1 LSLLISFQRKVN
13 FMSEKNITQKTK
25 EFYEQYHFPG
35 DRPID
40 HDGLI
45 FLRKFTKAVETISS
59 RKNNVRV
66 LDAGCGTGNT
76 SISLAAQFKDIDF
89 LGLDNSSSSLEKAKF
104 NTKKRGLTNLKFRK
118 WNLLKPIPGNYK
130 FDIVLCLGVLHHTGN
145 MEKVLINLNKILND
159 SGVMFLWIYGKH
171 GRYNHSLNMRLL
183 RMLLELKPEPENKID
198 LAMEFA
204 TQTEKGQPLIDLIGK
219 TKTDEMQ
226 MNAFKSPVW
235 IADQFLNPHEILI
248 DMEELLQL
256 TSRTGLKISRILGV
270 EENISKR
277 FFSEKLSERFLRLSK
292 NKQLIAADL
301 LLKPERYFVVLQ
313 KLKSG
318 RRKK

>member
-1 LSLLISFQRKVN
+1 
-13 FMSEKNITQKTK
+13 MSEKNITQKTK

-45 FLRKFTKAVETISS
+45 FLRKFSSAVEKIT
-59 RKNNVRV
+59 RGKNNVRV

-89 LGLDNSSSSLEKAKF
+89 LGLDNSSSSLEKAKLEAE
-104 NTKKRGLTNLKFRK
+104 KRGLTNLKFRR
-118 WNLLKPIPGNYK
+118 WNLLKPMPGNYK

-145 MEKVLINLNKILND
+145 MEKVLINLNKILDD

-171 GRYNHSLNMRLL
+171 GRYRHSLNMRLL
-183 RMLLELKPEPENKID
+183 KMLLELKPEPENKID

-204 TQTEKGQPLIDLIGK
+204 TKTEQGLPLIDLIGK

-226 MNAFKSPVW
+226 MNTFKSPVW
-235 IADQFLNPHEILI
+235 IADQFLNPHEKLI

-256 TSRTGLKISRILGV
+256 TRRAGFKISRILGA

-277 FFSEKLSERFLRLSK
+277 FFSEKLSERFLCLSK
-292 NKQLIAADL
+292 NKQIIAADL
-301 LLKPERYFVVLQ
+301 LLKPERYFVMLE
-313 KLKSG
+313 KLRAG

>member
-1 LSLLISFQRKVN
+1 
-13 FMSEKNITQKTK
+13 MSEKNITQKTK

-40 HDGLI
+40 QDGLI
-45 FLRKFTKAVETISS
+45 FLRKFSKVVEKINST
-59 RKNNVRV
+59 KNNVRV

-76 SISLAAQFKDIDF
+76 SISLAAQFKDIEF
-89 LGLDNSSSSLEKAKF
+89 LGLDNSSSSLDEAKF
-104 NTKKRGLTNLKFRK
+104 NAQKKGLTNLKFRR
-118 WNLLKPIPGNYK
+118 WNLLKRMPSKSKY
-130 FDIVLCLGVLHHTGN
+130 DIVLCLGVLHHTGN
-145 MEKVLINLNKILND
+145 MEKVLINLNKKLDD

-171 GRYNHSLNMRLL
+171 GRYRHSLNMRLL
-183 RMLLELKPEPENKID
+183 KMLLELKPEPENKID

-204 TQTEKGQPLIDLIGK
+204 TKTEQGLPLIDLIGK
-219 TKTDEMQ
+219 MKTDEMQ

-235 IADQFLNPHEILI
+235 IADQFLNPYETLI
-248 DMEELLQL
+248 DMEELLRL
-256 TSRTGLKISRILGV
+256 TSRAGFKISRILGV

-301 LLKPERYFVVLQ
+301 LLKPERYFVMLE
-313 KLKSG
+313 KLRAG
-318 RRKK
+318 RRNK

>member
-1 LSLLISFQRKVN
+1 MPISFQRKVN

-25 EFYEQYHFPG
+25 EFYEQFHFPG

-40 HDGLI
+40 HDGLV
-45 FLRKFTKAVETISS
+45 FLRSFTKAVEKITS
-59 RKNNVRV
+59 RKNNVCI

-76 SISLAAQFKDIDF
+76 SISLAAQFKDIEF
-89 LGLDNSSSSLEKAKF
+89 LGLDNSSSSLEKAKL
-104 NTKKRGLTNLKFRK
+104 NAKNRGLTNLKFQK
-118 WNLLKPIPGNYK
+118 WNLLKPIPSIYK
-130 FDIVLCLGVLHHTGN
+130 YDIVLCLGVLHHTGN
-145 MEKVLINLNKILND
+145 MEKVLINLNNILDD
-159 SGVMFLWIYGKH
+159 SGVLFLWIYGKH
-171 GRYNHSLNMRLL
+171 GRYKHSLNMRLL
-183 RMLLELKPEPENKID
+183 KMLLELKPEPEDKIE
-198 LAMEFA
+198 LAIEFA
-204 TQTEKGQPLIDLIGK
+204 TQTEQGLPLIDLIGN

-226 MNAFKSPVW
+226 MKAFNSPVW

-248 DMEELLQL
+248 DMEDLLQL
-256 TSRTGLKISRILGV
+256 TRRAGFKISRILGV

-301 LLKPERYFVVLQ
+301 LLKPERYFVILQ
-313 KLKSG
+313 KLKAG

>member
-40 HDGLI
+40 QDGLI
-45 FLRKFTKAVETISS
+45 FLRKFSNAVEKINST
-59 RKNNVRV
+59 KNNVRV

-76 SISLAAQFKDIDF
+76 SISLAAQFKDIEF
-89 LGLDNSSSSLEKAKF
+89 LGLDNSSSSLEKAKLEAE
-104 NTKKRGLTNLKFRK
+104 KRGLTNLKFRR
-118 WNLLKPIPGNYK
+118 WNLLKPMPSKSKY
-130 FDIVLCLGVLHHTGN
+130 DIVLCLGVLHHTGN
-145 MEKVLINLNKILND
+145 MEKVLINLNKILDD

-171 GRYNHSLNMRLL
+171 GRYRHSLNMRLL
-183 RMLLELKPEPENKID
+183 KMLLELKPEPENKIN

-204 TQTEKGQPLIDLIGK
+204 TKTEHGQPLIDLIGK

-248 DMEELLQL
+248 DMEELMQL
-256 TSRTGLKISRILGV
+256 TRRAEFKISRILGV

-292 NKQLIAADL
+292 NKQIIAADL
-301 LLKPERYFVVLQ
+301 LLKPERYFVMLE
-313 KLKSG
+313 KLRTG

>member
-1 LSLLISFQRKVN
+1 MLISFQRKVN

-40 HDGLI
+40 QDGLI
-45 FLRKFTKAVETISS
+45 FLRKFSKAVEKINST
-59 RKNNVRV
+59 KNNVRV

-76 SISLAAQFKDIDF
+76 SISLAAQFKDIEF
-89 LGLDNSSSSLEKAKF
+89 LGLDNSSSSLEEAKF
-104 NTKKRGLTNLKFRK
+104 NAKKKGLTNLKFLR
-118 WNLLKPIPGNYK
+118 WNLLKPMPSKSKY
-130 FDIVLCLGVLHHTGN
+130 DIVLCLGVLHHTGN
-145 MEKVLINLNKILND
+145 MEKVLINLNKILDD

-171 GRYNHSLNMRLL
+171 GRYRHSLNMRLL
-183 RMLLELKPEPENKID
+183 KMLLELKPEPENKID
-198 LAMEFA
+198 LAIEFA
-204 TQTEKGQPLIDLIGK
+204 TKTEQGLPLIDLTGK
-219 TKTDEMQ
+219 MKTDEMQ

-235 IADQFLNPHEILI
+235 IADQFLNPYETLI
-248 DMEELLQL
+248 DMEELLRL
-256 TSRTGLKISRILGV
+256 TSRAGFKISRILGV

-301 LLKPERYFVVLQ
+301 LLKPERYFVMLE
-313 KLKSG
+313 KLRAG

>member
-1 LSLLISFQRKVN
+1 
-13 FMSEKNITQKTK
+13 MSEKNITQKTK

-40 HDGLI
+40 QDGLI
-45 FLRKFTKAVETISS
+45 FLRKFSKAVEKINST
-59 RKNNVRV
+59 KNNVRV

-76 SISLAAQFKDIDF
+76 SISLAAQFKDIEF
-89 LGLDNSSSSLEKAKF
+89 LGLDNSSSSLDEAKF
-104 NTKKRGLTNLKFRK
+104 NAQKKGLTNLKFRR
-118 WNLLKPIPGNYK
+118 WNLLKRMPSKSKY
-130 FDIVLCLGVLHHTGN
+130 DIVLCLGVLHHTGN
-145 MEKVLINLNKILND
+145 MEKVLINLNKILED

-171 GRYNHSLNMRLL
+171 GRYRHSLNMRLL
-183 RMLLELKPEPENKID
+183 KMLLELKPEPENRID

-204 TQTEKGQPLIDLIGK
+204 TKTEQGLPLIDLIGK
-219 TKTDEMQ
+219 MKTDEMQ

-235 IADQFLNPHEILI
+235 IADQFLNPYETLI
-248 DMEELLQL
+248 DMEELLRL
-256 TSRTGLKISRILGV
+256 TSRAGFKISRILGV

-301 LLKPERYFVVLQ
+301 LLKPERYFVMLE
-313 KLKSG
+313 KLRAG
-318 RRKK
+318 RRNK